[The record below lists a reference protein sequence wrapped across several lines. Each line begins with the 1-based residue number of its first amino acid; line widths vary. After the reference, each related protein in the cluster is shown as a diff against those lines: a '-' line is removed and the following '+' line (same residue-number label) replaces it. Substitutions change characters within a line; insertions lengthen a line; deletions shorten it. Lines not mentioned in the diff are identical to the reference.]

1 MVLKTLEENYL
12 DGYISILVKEYTSNV
27 GCINFKKNQA
37 KAKQIIY
44 DSLKD
49 DLMSMITSLN
59 TANECFDTLTNL
71 YEKKAPSQK
80 RALKNKLRNL
90 KMEKDEIVAPFFT
103 KIFQV
108 RDQLASI
115 RVVVDKY
122 YPLQTS
128 INRLPSSWESFLAA
142 INGREVEPNFERLW
156 HDYLQEEG

>member
-1 MVLKTLEENYL
+1 MEEHDL
-12 DGYISILVKEYTSNV
+12 DGYGSKVVENPTSNV

-44 DSLKD
+44 DSVKD

-59 TANECFDTLTNL
+59 TAKECFDTLTNL

-128 INRLPSSWESFLAA
+128 INRLPSSWEAFLPT
-142 INGREVEPNFERLW
+142 ING
-156 HDYLQEEG
+156 